1 MIPTTLLWSEFKQ
14 VETKYMNIRLQSIR
28 IKGFRGFKNIEV
40 TFENT
45 TVLVGTNNSGKTT
58 ILKALQLALTNTHF
72 ISNDDFCYMADE
84 KDDTII
90 IDILFLPISL
100 DGSISNAFSEDWADV
115 FKTDRI
121 GLSSDG
127 NQIMAF
133 RTIIKEFNKAFR
145 KKQYY
150 IDQWEEFID
159 DDTNWYDHPYET
171 ELSFYF
177 DEIPFF
183 YLDANRDILEDIK
196 SKSSYLGRILSSLEF
211 APEDKVK
218 IEKLISE
225 LNDATIESSEILS
238 NLQETLEE
246 LDTAMDNPDS
256 SVQLTPFTK
265 KIRDLNKG
273 IRINYSEFSMYY
285 HGMGTRSWS
294 SMLVLKSFLNLN
306 EKFYIHNDKPYFPI
320 LAIEEPESHLHPNAQ
335 KKLYSQVKNIT
346 GQKIISTHSTS
357 IASSS
362 NLSEIRSIMKDNTNS
377 KIGKLNLDE
386 LSEDEKWKIKRQVVN
401 TRGELFFS
409 KAVILCEGETEEQ
422 SLPLLIEKRMNID
435 YVSLGVNV
443 VGINGGGNYFPFL
456 YFCESLGIK
465 WFILS
470 DGETPT
476 LKKIKKDIIKLKNL
490 EVRPADFT
498 LPANVIYFENEED
511 FEQHLINSD
520 FVDEIHET
528 LIEIYGENLDDQIL
542 RKHGTVLKRLPTTE
556 KCPDCDQ
563 FIFEDILRVYNT
575 EEGKLQAY
583 NEFLSSKKTIYPP
596 ILSKKIFE
604 SEKGLPPKIVELIDK
619 INEILNPLANA

>member
-1 MIPTTLLWSEFKQ
+1 MS
-14 VETKYMNIRLQSIR
+14 IRLQSIR

-40 TFENT
+40 DFENA

-72 ISNDDFCYMADE
+72 ISNDDFCYINDE
-84 KDDTII
+84 IDDTII
-90 IDILFLPISL
+90 IDLLFLPL
-100 DGSISNAFSEDWADV
+100 DNDDNITNEFTEDWADV

-133 RTIIKEFNKAFR
+133 RTIIKEHNKTFR

-150 IDQWEEFID
+150 IDQWEGFYD
-159 DDTNWYDHPYET
+159 DNTNWFDYPYET

-183 YLDANRDILEDIK
+183 YLDANRDILDDIK

-211 APEDKVK
+211 TPADKIK
-218 IEKLISE
+218 IERLISE
-225 LNDATIESSEILS
+225 LNDATIESSDILS

-246 LDTAMDNPDS
+246 LDTAMDNPNN

-265 KIRDLNKG
+265 KVRDLNKG
-273 IRINYSEFSMYY
+273 IRINYSEFSMDY

-306 EKFYIHNDKPYFPI
+306 QKFYSDNDKPYFPI

-335 KKLYSQVKNIT
+335 KKLYSQIQNIA
-346 GQKIISTHSTS
+346 GQKVISTHSTN
-357 IASSS
+357 IASSA
-362 NLSEIRSIMKDNTNS
+362 NLSEIRSVMRDNLRT
-377 KIGKLNLDE
+377 KIGKLNLEE
-386 LSEDEKWKIKRQVVN
+386 LTDNEKWKIKRQVVN

-409 KAVILCEGETEEQ
+409 KVVILCEGETEEQ

-443 VGINGGGNYFPFL
+443 IGINGGGNYFPFI

-470 DGETPT
+470 DGEEPI
-476 LKKIKKDIIKLKNL
+476 LRKIKKDVIKLQNL
-490 EVRPADFT
+490 EVTPADFT
-498 LPANVIYFENEED
+498 LPSNIVYFENEED
-511 FEQHLINSD
+511 FEQHLINND

-528 LIEIYGENLDDQIL
+528 LIEIYGDNLDDQIV
-542 RKHGTVLKRLPTTE
+542 RKHGTVLKKQPTTE
-556 KCPDCDQ
+556 KCSECDQ

-575 EEGKLQAY
+575 DEGKLEAY
-583 NEFLSSKKTIYPP
+583 NEFLSVKKTIYPP
-596 ILSKKIFE
+596 ILSQKIFE
-604 SEKGLPPKIVELIDK
+604 SEKPLPPKIIELIDK
-619 INEILNPLANA
+619 INEILNPPVDA